1 VHRKFASLLLCSFIV
16 VGACESN
23 QVLKDSW
30 KFSRRQYVAYLNTPA
45 TVDMDDKGGREAYE
59 LALAEAV
66 GAMDAELVR
75 LIRSM
80 ENSDRRPD
88 QEWALQMIQRFPW
101 ISGVAL
107 VGGDGVVNARYPEYF
122 AKEFDAGPLLEA
134 DPKQRPGMLR
144 AYVQADKTSPEI
156 YLGNPVYVGEEMR
169 GIIIAHFD
177 PAALASMS
185 PDPGAFCMITP
196 AGVVWPGR
204 FGTAAGENWETV
216 LKERSSGL
224 TDGGDSAFF
233 WITRYIGNLP
243 LVYAMPVSAV
253 SGEAYHPSAQGSA
266 PAATEA
272 AAPGPAGQ
280 EAGAGGNAGAPV
292 RAEQSAD
299 RNSDDETR
307 VARPAATPSAA
318 PQEVNPAVVDT
329 PGTQF

>member
-1 VHRKFASLLLCSFIV
+1 VRRKWAFLLLCSFLV
-16 VGACESN
+16 VGACESH

-30 KFSRRQYVAYLNTPA
+30 KFTRRQYVAYLNTPA
-45 TVDMDDKGGREAYE
+45 GIDWSDKGGREAYE

-66 GAMDAELVR
+66 SAVDAELVR
-75 LIRSM
+75 LIRAM

-88 QEWALQMIQRFPW
+88 QEWALQMMQKFPW

-107 VGGDGVVNARYPEYF
+107 VGGDGVVNARYPEYS
-122 AKEFDAGPLLEA
+122 AKEFAAGPLLEA
-134 DPKQRPGMLR
+134 DAKQQPGMLR

-196 AGVVWPGR
+196 AGVAWPGR
-204 FGTAAGENWETV
+204 FGAAAGENWETI

-243 LVYAMPVSAV
+243 LVYAMPLSAV
-253 SGEAYHPSAQGSA
+253 SAETAPRPAQSPA
-266 PAATEA
+266 PAAPEA
-272 AAPGPAGQ
+272 GAPAPAGQ
-280 EAGAGGNAGAPV
+280 EAGTPA
-292 RAEQSAD
+292 RAEPAAD
-299 RNSDDETR
+299 KKSGGETR
-307 VARPAATPSAA
+307 VARPAVAPAAA
-318 PQEVNPAVVDT
+318 PPQEGNPAVVDT

>member
-1 VHRKFASLLLCSFIV
+1 VRRKLTFLLLCSFII
-16 VGACESN
+16 VGACESH

-30 KFSRRQYVAYLNTPA
+30 KFTRRQYVAYLNTPA
-45 TVDMDDKGGREAYE
+45 AVDINDKGGREAYE

-66 GAMDAELVR
+66 GGVDAELVR
-75 LIRSM
+75 LIRAM

-88 QEWALQMIQRFPW
+88 QEWALQMMQRFPW

-134 DPKQRPGMLR
+134 DPKQQPGMLR
-144 AYVQADKTSPEI
+144 AYVQTGNAAPEI

-169 GIIIAHFD
+169 GVIISHFD

-204 FGTAAGENWETV
+204 FGAAAGENWETV

-224 TDGGDSAFF
+224 TGSGDSAFF

-253 SGEAYHPSAQGSA
+253 PVETPQPPAQGSV

-272 AAPGPAGQ
+272 PAPAV
-280 EAGAGGNAGAPV
+280 GAP
-292 RAEQSAD
+292 AD
-299 RNSDDETR
+299 VKGDDDPR
-307 VARPAATPSAA
+307 RIVRPAAAPAA
-318 PQEVNPAVVDT
+318 PPQAENPALVDT